1 MSKNAE
7 PSAGAGRRFVQTAD
21 TGFTAAFEFVMTP
34 ALFAFFGHLLDV
46 RVHTGKLFTLLFAAL
61 VLAYEVWKVWYN
73 YNAEIDQLHADILRP
88 RTTAASL
95 PTPAVTADE
104 L

>member
-1 MSKNAE
+1 MSENAE
-7 PSAGAGRRFVQTAD
+7 PSAGAGRHLALTAD

-34 ALFAFFGHLLDV
+34 AAFAFLGHLLDV
-46 RVHTGKLFTLLFAAL
+46 RVHTGKLFTLVFAAL

-73 YNAEIDQLHADILRP
+73 YNAEVDRRYAAIMRP
-88 RTTAASL
+88 RTPSIPTA
-95 PTPAVTADE
+95 PAVAVDE

>member
-1 MSKNAE
+1 MPENAE
-7 PSAGAGRRFVQTAD
+7 PSAGAGRRIAQTAD

-34 ALFAFFGHLLDV
+34 AAFAFLGHLLDL

-73 YNAEIDQLHADILRP
+73 YNAEIDQLHAEILRP
-88 RTTAASL
+88 RVTSSSA
-95 PTPAVTADE
+95 PAVVADE